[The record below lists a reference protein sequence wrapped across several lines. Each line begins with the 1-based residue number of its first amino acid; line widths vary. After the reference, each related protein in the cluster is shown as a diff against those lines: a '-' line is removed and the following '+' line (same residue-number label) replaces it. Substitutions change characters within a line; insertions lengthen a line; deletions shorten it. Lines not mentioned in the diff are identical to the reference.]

1 MKTDQTS
8 KTICI
13 YYNNYGNEVINLSA
27 KDEVKE
33 IFLKKF
39 GPASA
44 SLLDSIKATN
54 DAAFV
59 QEAYQLLSRKMG
71 ESTAKSFLEGTLNK
85 YK

>member
-1 MKTDQTS
+1 MA
-8 KTICI
+8 
-13 YYNNYGNEVINLSA
+13 V

-44 SLLDSIKATN
+44 SMLDSIAANN

-59 QEAYQLLSRKMG
+59 QEAYNLLSKKVGPTVAKMFM
-71 ESTAKSFLEGTLNK
+71 ENIIKK

>member
-1 MKTDQTS
+1 MYCD
-8 KTICI
+8 
-13 YYNNYGNEVINLSA
+13 NYSDEVINLSA

-44 SLLDSIKATN
+44 SMLDSIKATN

-59 QEAYQLLSRKMG
+59 QEAYQLLSKKMG
-71 ESTAKSFLEGTLNK
+71 ESIAKNFLEGILNK